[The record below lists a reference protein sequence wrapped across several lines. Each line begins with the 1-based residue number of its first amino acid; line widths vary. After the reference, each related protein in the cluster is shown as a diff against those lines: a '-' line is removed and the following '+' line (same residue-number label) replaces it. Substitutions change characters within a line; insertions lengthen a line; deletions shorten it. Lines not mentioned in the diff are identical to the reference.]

1 MPRSH
6 HGAALVSL
14 LALATVVPTPARAQQ
29 AVGVDSASVAL
40 PLTPARWARFTT
52 SQGTWIS
59 LDVSPDGR
67 TIAFDLLGDLYTI
80 PITGGHATRLTKGL
94 AYDMQPRFSPDGKTL
109 VYVSDQSG
117 DDNLHLIGADGQGQR
132 QLTFDRGGSYLSP
145 DWTPDG
151 DYIVTSKGAADAWSL
166 FSIEQLWMVNVH
178 GGIGLPLTDAPGGLR
193 MLGASV
199 TPDGRYIWYAQR
211 QGQWQYNAIF
221 PQYELA
227 VYDREG
233 GTRTTMTNR
242 YGSAFRPAVSPDGK
256 WLAYATRQDTAT
268 GLRIRDLA
276 SGEEKW
282 VAYPIQH
289 DDQESRAMMDAL
301 PGYSWMPDSKSLVLS
316 YSGKIWRVPVDGT
329 DAVNIPFTVDAEVAV
344 GPEVKFTYPIP
355 DSASFTLRQIR
366 DAVPSPNGRQL
377 AFSALDRLY
386 VMDLPNG
393 TPRRLTT
400 AETGE
405 YYPTWSPDGLSIAY
419 TTWDDHEGTI
429 SKVKVA
435 GGQVTRLTALS
446 AFYQHPAWSPD
457 GSKIVAM
464 RAAARDLEESVDPFV
479 GDGLGTEFIW
489 VPAAG
494 GATTVIGPTYGRSA
508 PHFGRENDRFYSY
521 GPVTGERTNSGAP
534 LPSGFMLVSTRLD
547 GTDLREVL
555 RVNYRVRSGPIGA
568 DLDGRRADLPMPTYG
583 VDLPPSAPVDLV
595 LLSPTG
601 DQALAQVGNDLYVVT
616 VPRLGPVAPTVNLS
630 KPDSA
635 EVPVRKLTEIGGE
648 FPAWGRD
655 GKTVHWSI
663 GDAFITYRLDRAAQ
677 VDDSLRM
684 AHADAAARMA
694 AAYRPEERRIQ
705 ITASRDIPQGTVVL
719 RGGRVITMKD
729 HEVIENADVVVTNN
743 RIVSVGPRGTV
754 PAGAQVIDMTGK
766 TIVPGFVD
774 VHAHM
779 WNLWGM
785 HWTRPWIYEAMLA
798 YGVTTTRDPQTST
811 TDVLTYSDRVTAGQI
826 PGPRVYSTG
835 PGVFW
840 SEGIRSLDHA
850 REVLRRYSDYYD
862 TKTFK
867 MYMSGDRRQREWL
880 IMAARELHLMP
891 TTEGGLDYRL
901 NLTHAMDGYPGVEHT
916 MPIYPAYLDV
926 VNLFATSGTTNTPTF
941 IVSYGG
947 PWAEDYFYTN
957 ENNVGDAKLHHFTP
971 AAELDPKIRRRN
983 PGPGPSGW
991 NMKDEYFFPHQAAW
1005 TKLLVENGG
1014 HAAVGGHGQLQGLGY
1029 HWEMWAMSMGGMEPW
1044 EVLRSATLYGA
1055 QAIGL
1060 GNDLGSLEPGK
1071 LADLVVLD
1079 QNPLDNIRNTNTV
1092 HFVMKNGRLYTGD
1105 NLDEVW
1111 PRQRTAP
1118 DEPWRHTAP
1127 TVQAGLR

>member
-6 HGAALVSL
+6 LGAAWTFL
-14 LALATVVPTPARAQQ
+14 LALALAVPATARAQQ
-29 AVGVDSASVAL
+29 SVGVDSSKVAL

-59 LDVSPDGR
+59 LDVSPDGQ
-67 TIAFDLLGDLYTI
+67 TIAFDLLGDLYKI
-80 PITGGHATRLTKGL
+80 PITGGHATRLTSGL

-117 DDNLHLIGADGQGQR
+117 DDNLHLIGIDGSGQR
-132 QLTFDRGGSYLSP
+132 QLTFDRGGSWISP
-145 DWTPDG
+145 DWSPDG
-151 DYIVTSKGAADAWSL
+151 EYIVGSHGAADAYSL
-166 FSIEQLWMVNVH
+166 FPIEQLWMVNVH
-178 GGIGLPLTDAPGGLR
+178 GGIGLPLTEAPGGLR
-193 MLGASV
+193 MLGASF

-233 GTRTTMTNR
+233 GTRTTMTSR
-242 YGSAFRPAVSPDGK
+242 FGSAFRPAVSPDGK
-256 WLAYATRQDTAT
+256 WLAYATRQDTST
-268 GLRIRDLA
+268 GLRIRELA
-276 SGEEKW
+276 TGEEKW

-301 PGYSWMPDSKSLVLS
+301 PGYSWMPDSKSIVLS
-316 YSGKIWRVPVDGT
+316 YGGKIWRVPVDGT
-329 DAVNIPFTVDAEVAV
+329 APAEIPFTVDAEVAV
-344 GPEVKFTYPIP
+344 GPEVKFSYPIP
-355 DSASFTLRQIR
+355 DSATFTLRQIR

-377 AFSALDRLY
+377 VFSALDRLY
-386 VMDLPNG
+386 IMDLPNG

-419 TTWDDHEGTI
+419 TTWDDREGTI
-429 SKVKVA
+429 SKVKA
-435 GGQVTRLTALS
+435 TGGPVTKLTTMS

-457 GSKIVAM
+457 GNKIVAM
-464 RAAARDLEESVDPFV
+464 RAAARDLEESTDPFV

-489 VPAAG
+489 VPATG
-494 GATTVIGPTYGRSA
+494 GASTVIGPTNGRSV
-508 PHFGRENDRFYSY
+508 PHFGKEADRFYSY
-521 GPVTGERTNSGAP
+521 GPITGERTNSGAP
-534 LPSGFMLVSTRLD
+534 LPSGFMLVSSRLD
-547 GTDLREVL
+547 GTDIREVL
-555 RVNYRVRSGPIGA
+555 RVNYRVKSGPIGA
-568 DLDGRRADLPMPTYG
+568 ELDRQGDLMPMQGPQ
-583 VDLPPSAPVDLV
+583 VDLPPSAPVDL
-595 LLSPTG
+595 LLMSPQG
-601 DQALAQVGNDLYVVT
+601 DQVIAQVGTDFYVVA

-635 EVPVRKLTEIGGE
+635 EVPVRKLTDIGGE

-663 GDAFITYRLDRAAQ
+663 GNAFITYRLDRAAA
-677 VDDSLRM
+677 VTDSLRRM
-684 AHADAAARMA
+684 HADSAAMA
-694 AAYRPEERRIQ
+694 QGAYRPEERRVT
-705 ITASRDIPQGTVVL
+705 ITAQRDIPQGTVVL
-719 RGGRVITMKD
+719 RGARVVTMKD
-729 HEVIENADVVVTNN
+729 REVIENADVVVTNN
-743 RIVSVGPRGTV
+743 RIVRVGPRGDV
-754 PAGAQVIDMTGK
+754 PAGAQVLDVTGK

-774 VHAHM
+774 THSHM

-785 HWTRPWIYEAMLA
+785 HWTRPWIYEANLA

-826 PGPRVYSTG
+826 PGPRVFSTG

-840 SEGIRSLDHA
+840 SEGISSLDHA

-867 MYMSGDRRQREWL
+867 MYMTGDRRQREWM

-916 MPIYPAYLDV
+916 LPIAPAYMDV
-926 VNLFATSGTTNTPTF
+926 VHLFATSGTTNTPTF
-941 IVSYGG
+941 IVNYGG

-957 ENNVGDAKLHHFTP
+957 ENTGGDVKLHHFVP
-971 AAELDPKIRRRN
+971 PGDLDGKIRRRN

-991 NMKDEYFFPHQAAW
+991 NMRDEYFFPHQAAW
-1005 TKLLVENGG
+1005 TKMLVENGG

-1060 GNDLGSLEPGK
+1060 GGDLGSIEPGK
-1071 LADLVVLD
+1071 LADMVILD
-1079 QNPLDNIRNTNTV
+1079 QNPLDNIRNTNTI
-1092 HFVMKNGRLYTGD
+1092 HWVMKNGRIYTGD

-1111 PRQRTAP
+1111 PRQRPAP

-1127 TVQAGLR
+1127 NVQAGLR